1 MVRFRTDLVELKSFP
16 DITEPD
22 IRNTF
27 FKAAF
32 DTGLLYEVLSY
43 ERIPR
48 YDYLAK
54 FTKLHL
60 ENVNRIK
67 SELIENLEMGGTNEY
82 KMALNERWL
91 DSTVV
96 LINDTY
102 VVFRQSIEE
111 LINNLEKSLW
121 KTKKSLQIFSK
132 DLQLYVTR
140 LWSFLKLYGLVFTAE
155 YKSVNYRH
163 NGDENY
169 QVV

>member
-111 LINNLEKSLW
+111 LINNLEKSL
-121 KTKKSLQIFSK
+121 
-132 DLQLYVTR
+132 
-140 LWSFLKLYGLVFTAE
+140 
-155 YKSVNYRH
+155 
-163 NGDENY
+163 
-169 QVV
+169 